1 MKCPMCNQEIQ
12 ESNLIGRWYM
22 YLRGKE
28 KEEVGKIQICGKC
41 YVLISINDSL
51 KELISGHHRRS

>member
-1 MKCPMCNQEIQ
+1 MKCPMCNREIQ

-28 KEEVGKIQICGKC
+28 GKEAGKIQICGKC
-41 YVLISINDSL
+41 HLLISINDNL
-51 KELISGHHRRS
+51 KEIASGHHRRS